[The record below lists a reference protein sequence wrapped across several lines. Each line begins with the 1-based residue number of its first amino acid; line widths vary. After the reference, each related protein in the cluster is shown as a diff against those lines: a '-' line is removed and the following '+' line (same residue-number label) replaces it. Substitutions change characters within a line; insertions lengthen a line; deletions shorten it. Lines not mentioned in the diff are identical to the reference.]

1 MRDNMNRRFFFIF
14 FFCFLIGVSNSAY
27 SAVIIKIKGKKA
39 LVDLEGVSAEPG
51 DRFEAINLYGK
62 ALGLLQIKK
71 IKRGKALAVLL
82 KGKMGVNWIL
92 EQVAHKRTTEFQAE
106 EEYDPT
112 DSEEVSQSERFIKKS
127 KRRFSPSSDSAG
139 SGAGLIAGAHFNRL
153 STLNRNSISGSDL
166 KGGLFVDFPIIEP
179 LAIRIIV
186 SYHTLS
192 LKGDNCGLSKCVLR
206 IQYPGI
212 GAMLRGVFLRHTQFH
227 TWVGGGGFLFWP
239 LESQYGSGFLDKKSF
254 SSFHGAVT
262 GAGGVDIHFKGF
274 YIPIQTS
281 VNLINPVVISPHAL
295 KSNKPEFKPLY
306 FGIKAGI
313 AFSL

>member
-1 MRDNMNRRFFFIF
+1 MNRRFFFIF
-14 FFCFLIGVSNSAY
+14 FFCFLTGMSNSAD

-39 LVDLEGVSAEPG
+39 LVDLEGVNAEVG

-71 IKRGKALAVLL
+71 VKRGKALAVLL

-92 EQVAHKRTTEFQAE
+92 EQIAQKRTTEFQAE

-112 DSEEVSQSERFIKKS
+112 DNEEVSQSESFVKKS
-127 KRRFSPSSDSAG
+127 KSSFSPSDSSSDSAD

-153 STLNRNSISGSDL
+153 STLNRNSLSGSDL
-166 KGGLFVDFPIIEP
+166 KGGLFVDFPLIEP
-179 LAIRIIV
+179 LAVRVIV

-192 LKGDNCGLSKCVLR
+192 LKGDNCGLPKCVLR

-212 GAMLRGVFLRHTQFH
+212 GAMLRGVFLKHTQFH
-227 TWVGGGGFLFWP
+227 TWIGGGGFLFWP
-239 LESQYGSGFLDKKSF
+239 LKSNYGSGFLDKKSF

-262 GAGGVDIHFKGF
+262 AAGGVDIHFKGF
-274 YIPIQTS
+274 YIPIQGS
-281 VNLINPVVISPHAL
+281 INLINPVVISPHAL